1 MTQTEAPQVD
11 TLLFVDVDGVLN
23 ISIRDGDE
31 TPVTL
36 SVANMELAKRRIAQG
51 CACMLSKR
59 ISEVTATAAEHS
71 DNAQENVETYNA
83 FVSTDGDLC
92 CAFIG
97 RLAQLIQAAGPCC
110 RVVLSSMWR
119 QPKHVLKRQHLESC
133 ISLHMG
139 KSFKFDDCTG
149 LDEDGGPLGRLD
161 CIGGYIKSFCA
172 NSGLLSSNLRIL
184 VLDDFFAIRW
194 PGVSHVDFTAAAE
207 RYLLAQAGDVSCS
220 MVLRVVNTSR
230 FWMSSEGDYELQVGC
245 GLISDNVRQASDF
258 LEGHGLSSAPKRGE
272 APWGDSL
279 KGHGLPIA
287 SLSAKPSCG
296 DERAEGTATKFRRQ
310 CSETSNRS
318 KTSKRSWS
326 RGTSVRQGIRLAGRM
341 PVLVSRYLRSAQ
353 GCSSM
358 DVTI

>member
-110 RVVLSSMWR
+110 RVVLSSTWR
-119 QPKHVLKRQHLESC
+119 QPKYVLKRQHLESC
-133 ISLHMG
+133 ISSHMG
-139 KSFKFDDCTG
+139 RSFKFDDCT
-149 LDEDGGPLGRLD
+149 DVEEDAGPLGRLG
-161 CIGGYIKSFCA
+161 CIGAYINSFCA
-172 NSGLLSSNLRIL
+172 DSLVLSSKLRIM
-184 VLDDFFAIRW
+184 VLDDFFAIPW
-194 PGVSHVDFTAAAE
+194 PGVSSVDFTTAAE
-207 RYLLAQAGDVSCS
+207 KYLLAQAGDVSS
-220 MVLRVVNTSR
+220 STVLRVINTSR
-230 FWMSSEGDYELQVGC
+230 FWMSAQGDHELQVGC
-245 GLISDNVRQASDF
+245 GLICDNFRQASDF
-258 LEGHGLSSAPKRGE
+258 LEGHAFSSAPKCGK
-272 APWGDSL
+272 APWGDKLEGNAFSRQL
-279 KGHGLPIA
+279 VPPQCTGL
-287 SLSAKPSCG
+287 
-296 DERAEGTATKFRRQ
+296 Q
-310 CSETSNRS
+310 
-318 KTSKRSWS
+318 
-326 RGTSVRQGIRLAGRM
+326 Q
-341 PVLVSRYLRSAQ
+341 
-353 GCSSM
+353 
-358 DVTI
+358 